1 MRSVM
6 WKFYLPITISAR
18 QFFDFLTLI
27 CDFQHRLFLL
37 TLIISDIDSLN
48 CGLYVFIEEKTLHT
62 KYFFCRI
69 NRGCVFFTFLKTLIR
84 VLIHFTLFVIL

>member
-27 CDFQHRLFLL
+27 CDFQHWLFLL

-62 KYFFCRI
+62 KFFFVESTGDVCS
-69 NRGCVFFTFLKTLIR
+69 L
-84 VLIHFTLFVIL
+84 HF